1 MHQTLNDVE
10 INDDLRNRILLFL
23 YNTYYD
29 GKFYDPQITDE
40 VLQQLDISQNLI
52 PIAHRNINY
61 LEKAGY
67 IQGQSVI
74 GSRYPPWINILPQ
87 GIDLVESFNTHYA
100 DLHWKVRFGILSNLY
115 EQYFASENAMVGVKS
130 LVNSLAPIESNEVL
144 IFGDVIYLRN
154 KNIISGEFSF
164 GFFYP
169 PWVSIDVLGIQIV
182 EQIMNQSLVQI
193 ANSAVDSQ
201 TKKEAEEILRE
212 LDKKSKLEKFNQF
225 LGRNSNII
233 ELVINIAKSFLTG

>member
-1 MHQTLNDVE
+1 VGYLLHQTLNDVE

-74 GSRYPPWINILPQ
+74 GSRYPH
-87 GIDLVESFNTHYA
+87 G
-100 DLHWKVRFGILSNLY
+100 
-115 EQYFASENAMVGVKS
+115 
-130 LVNSLAPIESNEVL
+130 
-144 IFGDVIYLRN
+144 
-154 KNIISGEFSF
+154 
-164 GFFYP
+164 
-169 PWVSIDVLGIQIV
+169 
-182 EQIMNQSLVQI
+182 
-193 ANSAVDSQ
+193 
-201 TKKEAEEILRE
+201 
-212 LDKKSKLEKFNQF
+212 
-225 LGRNSNII
+225 
-233 ELVINIAKSFLTG
+233 